1 MFALQDIRD
10 HRPCESGWKTLL
22 LNLGNP
28 PLTTCISLGDVAIS
42 NGSTDAW
49 WCVRVFDLSNIDVR
63 RNIIR
68 ALLPSVHRASAHT
81 TDQRVHDTITTLIQ
95 WANGDNT
102 VDLKAAAEAASAA
115 RTAAE
120 AASAARTAAAEAAWT
135 TRTAA
140 AWATWAAWA
149 AAEVAWAA
157 ARTVEDASWAAE
169 AATWAVTAAKEA
181 TWATGTA
188 TWAAATA
195 AAASEEAR
203 QVTDLITHFPPLILN
218 TSPGSACGA
227 ILGPRFAPSNVVP

>member
-102 VDLKAAAEAASAA
+102 VDLKA
-115 RTAAE
+115 AAE